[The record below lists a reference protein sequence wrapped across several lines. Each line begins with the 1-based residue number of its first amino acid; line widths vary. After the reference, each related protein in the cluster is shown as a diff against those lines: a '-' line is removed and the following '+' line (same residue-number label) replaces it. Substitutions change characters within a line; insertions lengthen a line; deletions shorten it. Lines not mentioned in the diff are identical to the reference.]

1 MFRHLQRIACDIF
14 ISISTVVVTL
24 QFVTP
29 KLKSVQYEKQ
39 QVGQT
44 IMSFLLFKRF
54 LKGILPHHST
64 ARLLKNKVIVH

>member
-14 ISISTVVVTL
+14 ISISTVGVTV
-24 QFVTP
+24 QCVTP

-44 IMSFLLFKRF
+44 IMSFLLFN
-54 LKGILPHHST
+54 P
-64 ARLLKNKVIVH
+64 